1 MRDVLPDLVPN
12 AIEVV
17 ELASIV
23 SVVSFPELL
32 CSADMARSRTFNSS
46 PLVLPAAMQVVIP
59 WPLVRLVGRLGR
71 RVSAR

>member
-12 AIEVV
+12 TIEVV
-17 ELASIV
+17 ELATIA

-46 PLVLPAAMQVVIP
+46 SLVLPAAMQVVIP
-59 WPLVRLVGRLGR
+59 WPLVRLAGWLGHRLA
-71 RVSAR
+71 AR